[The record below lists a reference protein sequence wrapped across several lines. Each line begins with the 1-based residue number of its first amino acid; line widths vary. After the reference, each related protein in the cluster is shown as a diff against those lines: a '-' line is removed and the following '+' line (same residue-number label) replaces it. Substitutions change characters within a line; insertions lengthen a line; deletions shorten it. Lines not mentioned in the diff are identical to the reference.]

1 MVLMTSAPRS
11 AGWPPSDARA
21 LQRDAQREVLFLL
34 AAATGLLVLALLLGR
49 TRLGLAGSPD
59 RLASWTD
66 GAPGLAALRA
76 LRFVMLT
83 GSAAFVIW
91 LAILAVM
98 CAPQRT
104 ATSTRLALLP
114 FGRLMR
120 QALVGT
126 VALALVGSSGG
137 AAIAASRPAV
147 VANDA
152 TGGQRWP
159 ELPHQPGIATRAPHG
174 TTPLATDES
183 VIVRTPTILP
193 WLVAPPSTTVPP
205 TPAST
210 AEPIGAMPAG
220 PSLAVVSES
229 RFSGSGSSIVTT
241 IAQHTA
247 RSRTARKPTA
257 TRIVRA
263 GESFWSIAEDEV
275 LTSVDEATDADVADY
290 WRHLIEVN
298 RARLPDPT
306 NPDLLWVGTALTL
319 PYSTAITSPS
329 THQPTAGNR

>member
-1 MVLMTSAPRS
+1 MVLMTSGPRS

-21 LQRDAQREVLFLL
+21 LQRNARREVLLLL

-59 RLASWTD
+59 RLSSWTD
-66 GAPGLAALRA
+66 GPPGLAALRA

-83 GSAAFVIW
+83 GSTAFVIW
-91 LAILAVM
+91 LAVLAAM
-98 CAPQRT
+98 CFPQRT

-126 VALALVGSSGG
+126 VALAIVGSSGG

-159 ELPHQPGIATRAPHG
+159 ELPHQPSTATRAPHG
-174 TTPLATDES
+174 TTPPATDDS
-183 VIVRTPTILP
+183 VIVRSPTILP
-193 WLVAPPSTTVPP
+193 WLVAPPSTTVRP

-210 AEPIGAMPAG
+210 VAPIGAMPAG
-220 PSLAVVSES
+220 PSLAVAFET
-229 RFSGSGSSIVTT
+229 RFSGSASSI
-241 IAQHTA
+241 IAQHAA
-247 RSRTARKPTA
+247 RNPTT

-290 WRHLIEVN
+290 WRRLIEGN
-298 RARLPDPT
+298 RARLPDPA

-319 PYSTAITSPS
+319 PHSTAIPSPGA
-329 THQPTAGNR
+329 HQPTADDR

>member
-11 AGWPPSDARA
+11 AGWPPSDPRA
-21 LQRDAQREVLFLL
+21 LQRNARREVLLLL
-34 AAATGLLVLALLLGR
+34 AIATGLLALALLLGR

-59 RLASWTD
+59 RLSSWTD
-66 GAPGLAALRA
+66 GPPGLAALRA

-83 GSAAFVIW
+83 GSTAFIVW

-104 ATSTRLALLP
+104 AMSTRLALLP
-114 FGRLMR
+114 FGRLR
-120 QALVGT
+120 RRALIGT
-126 VALALVGSSGG
+126 VALAIVGSSGG

-159 ELPHQPGIATRAPHG
+159 ELLLQPGTATRAPRG
-174 TTPLATDES
+174 TTPPATDEGA
-183 VIVRTPTILP
+183 IVRSPTILP
-193 WLVAPPSTTVPP
+193 WLVAPPSTTVRP
-205 TPAST
+205 TPTST
-210 AEPIGAMPAG
+210 VAPIGAMSAG
-220 PSLAVVSES
+220 PSLAVAFET
-229 RFSGSGSSIVTT
+229 RFSGSASST
-241 IAQHTA
+241 IAQPTA
-247 RSRTARKPTA
+247 RNPTT

-319 PYSTAITSPS
+319 PHSTAVTSPG
-329 THQPTAGNR
+329 THQPTAGGR